1 MAQVNSKMR
10 LIAASIMLPLC
21 GTAAAQAPVR
31 ATVHPTEAY
40 PMRPVRLVIS
50 SSIGSGVDI
59 VGRVLADEFAQQFGQ
74 QFVVDNR
81 AGAGTNLGME
91 IAAKAAPDGYTL
103 LLATPA
109 LAANV
114 SLYRA
119 LPFDPVRD
127 FAPISQLA
135 SGLNAVCVTPSLPA
149 KSLKELVALAKA
161 KPGAINFASGGTG
174 TSSYLAAELFKS
186 VASIDLTHVPYKGG
200 GPAITGLMAGETAVM
215 FSPFANC
222 LPYAK
227 SGRVRMIALTSTR
240 RAPAMPDV
248 PTPADAGFP
257 AYDFESWYPMLA
269 PARTPR
275 AIIERLHRGVVEVL
289 RKPAVIA
296 RLHDLGY
303 VPVGNRPE
311 ELGVYV
317 KSEIAKLGK
326 VIRDAGIVA
335 Q

>member
-1 MAQVNSKMR
+1 MR
-10 LIAASIMLPLC
+10 MVKVIFSRRLVAAGTYALCTLC
-21 GTAAAQAPVR
+21 GVAAAQTA
-31 ATVHPTEAY
+31 AY
-40 PMRPVRLVIS
+40 PTRPVRFVIS

-59 VGRVLADEFAQQFGQ
+59 VGRVLAEEFVQQFGQ

-91 IAAKAAPDGYTL
+91 IVAKAAPDGYTL

-109 LAANV
+109 LAASV
-114 SLYRA
+114 SLYRT

-127 FAPISQLA
+127 FSPISQVA

-161 KPGAINFASGGTG
+161 KPGSINFASGGTG
-174 TSSYLAAELFKS
+174 TSSYLAAELFKR
-186 VASIDLTHVPYKGG
+186 VAGVDLTHVPYKGG

-222 LPYAK
+222 LPHAK
-227 SGRVRMIALTSTR
+227 AGRVRMIALTSTR
-240 RAPAMPDV
+240 RVPAMPDV

-269 PARTPR
+269 PAGTPR
-275 AIIERLHRGVVEVL
+275 AIIERLHRGVVDVL

-311 ELGVYV
+311 ELAAYV

-335 Q
+335 N

>member
-1 MAQVNSKMR
+1 MSETKSRMR
-10 LIAASIMLPLC
+10 CCIAGVVFAMC
-21 GTAAAQAPVR
+21 GTAAAQAP
-31 ATVHPTEAY
+31 ANYPT
-40 PMRPVRLVIS
+40 RPVRFVIS

-59 VGRVLADEFAQQFGQ
+59 VGRVLADELAQQFGQ
-74 QFVVDNR
+74 QFVIDNR
-81 AGAGTNLGME
+81 PGAGTNLGME
-91 IAAKAAPDGYTL
+91 IVAKAAPDGYTL

-114 SLYRA
+114 SLYRT

-127 FAPISQLA
+127 FAPISQVA

-186 VASIDLTHVPYKGG
+186 VAGIDLTHVPYKGG
-200 GPAITGLMAGETAVM
+200 GPAITGLMAGETGVM

-227 SGRVRMIALTSTR
+227 QGRVRMIALTSLR
-240 RAPAMPDV
+240 RAPSMPDV

-275 AIIERLHRGVVEVL
+275 VIIERLHQGVVDVL

-311 ELGVYV
+311 ELAAYV

-326 VIRDAGIVA
+326 VIRDAGIA
-335 Q
+335 PQ